1 MAAKKGAEPEKGEVV
16 SVKDLELD
24 ARVKQ
29 IVDEEFTDFEKYM
42 PTLQDVRMY
51 QRKRKEYWE
60 NTNTRVN
67 EIIKERAIN
76 NGRIN
81 ETAGNN

>member
-1 MAAKKGAEPEKGEVV
+1 MAAKKGAELEKGAEVGLNV
-16 SVKDLELD
+16 LELLEIWERI
-24 ARVKQ
+24 A
-29 IVDEEFTDFEKYM
+29 DEEFSDFEKYV

>member
-1 MAAKKGAEPEKGEVV
+1 MAAKKGAELEKGVEAGMNV
-16 SVKDLELD
+16 LELFEIWE
-24 ARVKQ
+24 RVA
-29 IVDEEFTDFEKYM
+29 DEEFSDFEKYV